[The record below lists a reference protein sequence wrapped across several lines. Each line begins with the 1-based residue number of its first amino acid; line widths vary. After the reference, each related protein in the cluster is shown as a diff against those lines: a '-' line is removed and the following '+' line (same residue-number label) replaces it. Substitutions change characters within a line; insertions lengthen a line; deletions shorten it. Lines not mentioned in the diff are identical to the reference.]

1 MENSATKLSENTE
14 KEASTASALE
24 KEQLTGTDDDKGETA
39 AQETAAN
46 DSGTDEKILDQ
57 TVEEQSEKSKDGN
70 HSDPETGE
78 LGESLLLSIKEP
90 CMDFTDNRKI
100 SVEVEADD
108 TSEVGS
114 LSCEKLVG
122 LSSRI
127 IIVGPGICLG

>member
-1 MENSATKLSENTE
+1 MEDSATKLSETTE
-14 KEASTASALE
+14 KETSTASALE

-70 HSDPETGE
+70 HSDPKTGE

-90 CMDFTDNRKI
+90 CLDFTDNRKI
-100 SVEVEADD
+100 SEETDD
-108 TSEVGS
+108 TSEVGP
-114 LSCEKLVG
+114 
-122 LSSRI
+122 I
-127 IIVGPGICLG
+127 